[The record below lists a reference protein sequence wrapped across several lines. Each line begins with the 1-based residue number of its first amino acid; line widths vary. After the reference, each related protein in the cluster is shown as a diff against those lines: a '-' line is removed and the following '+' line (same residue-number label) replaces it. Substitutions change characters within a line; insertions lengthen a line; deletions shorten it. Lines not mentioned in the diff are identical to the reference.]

1 VVEQGTHK
9 PLVGSSNLPP
19 GILCMAWVY
28 ILRGSSGRHYIGSA
42 VDLDAR
48 FAQHLR
54 GHTHTT
60 KRLGERIEIVA
71 SKKVATLKEAR
82 KIERSLKA
90 KKNPTVAIYHLQQ
103 LSRPE
108 RFRCWSGVRISPLA
122 IFNLFGVGRWVFGVR
137 RFSRGAA

>member
-1 VVEQGTHK
+1 MFARVDSQSRAIDLCRRRFRQGSSVVEQGTHK

-19 GILCMAWVY
+19 GRFSMAWVY
-28 ILRGSSGRHYIGSA
+28 ILRGSSGRHYIGST
-42 VDLDAR
+42 VDLEAR

-71 SKKVATLKEAR
+71 SKNVATLKEAR
-82 KIERSLKA
+82 RIERSLKA

-103 LSRPE
+103 
-108 RFRCWSGVRISPLA
+108 
-122 IFNLFGVGRWVFGVR
+122 
-137 RFSRGAA
+137 